1 MGPTHWPNV
10 IRLFSLLFFFFSLT
24 LIFLCLSPLFF
35 FVSPLR
41 FSRCY
46 SPKPLHEPSDRNQG
60 LDLQSRSPPSPSA
73 AYLVGIVTQRCKIS
87 FVMSQQRRS
96 VIMDMANDKVLSIVF
111 PAVPSW
117 TWLTAIFL
125 IPLLCCA
132 EIPFFF
138 FGFWFGLIWDRSQWL
153 RCLNLRSF
161 ATYIWE
167 ASDLSSGLTIF
178 FIFFFYKF
186 SKFWSCIKL
195 LQGPNLCFWAG
206 FCFRLL

>member
-10 IRLFSLLFFFFSLT
+10 IRLFSLLFFFFFFPLT
-24 LIFLCLSPLFF
+24 LIFPCLSPLFF

-46 SPKPLHEPSDRNQG
+46 SPKPLHEPSDGNQG
-60 LDLQSRSPPSPSA
+60 LDLQRRSPLSPSA
-73 AYLVGIVTQRCKIS
+73 AYLVGIVIQRRKIS
-87 FVMSQQRRS
+87 SIMSRRRRS

-132 EIPFFF
+132 EIPFVFF
-138 FGFWFGLIWDRSQWL
+138 FFWFLVWFD
-153 RCLNLRSF
+153 LRSESVTSMF
-161 ATYIWE
+161 E
-167 ASDLSSGLTIF
+167 SSF
-178 FIFFFYKF
+178 
-186 SKFWSCIKL
+186 
-195 LQGPNLCFWAG
+195 
-206 FCFRLL
+206 FCFLYLRSLWYLFRINNLFYFLLLFFLQIFQILELN